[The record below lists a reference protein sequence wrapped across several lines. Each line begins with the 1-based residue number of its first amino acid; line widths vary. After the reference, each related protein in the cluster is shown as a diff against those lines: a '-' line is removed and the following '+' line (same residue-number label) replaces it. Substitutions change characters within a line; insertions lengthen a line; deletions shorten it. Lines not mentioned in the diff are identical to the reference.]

1 MVPFAAGLGL
11 QPPENPRSGAQR
23 GAGHAE
29 QLPDL
34 LLFFSQEPAPEVGI
48 KEIVEDGEVLG
59 ERRVGRGRWIGGEE
73 GAGGSEIDEGEEFFQ
88 VEIGQ
93 ATDTD
98 DVAELQRSFASE
110 ESAQGAAAQ
119 AHGGVRL
126 AVAGAYDLEEVLE
139 RPKDLLFVALCGRQ
153 RLFGGVGSLP
163 GGLGHGGGAYR
174 DWGWAGQ
181 GMDKDSRD
189 DKDIKDIKGRDGGLR
204 TYSA

>member
-1 MVPFAAGLGL
+1 
-11 QPPENPRSGAQR
+11 
-23 GAGHAE
+23 
-29 QLPDL
+29 
-34 LLFFSQEPAPEVGI
+34 LFFSQEPAPEVGI

-73 GAGGSEIDEGEEFFQ
+73 GAGGSEIDEGKEFFQ

-139 RPKDLLFVALCGRQ
+139 RPSLFVDGSDSLEALARFPVG
-153 RLFGGVGSLP
+153 LGMAEELIAIGVGRGREWTRTAGTTRTSR
-163 GGLGHGGGAYR
+163 GGTEGCALTRHNTSTVEERLAPPDR
-174 DWGWAGQ
+174 Q
-181 GMDKDSRD
+181 SRPEATRVD
-189 DKDIKDIKGRDGGLR
+189 PVVALR
-204 TYSA
+204 AD